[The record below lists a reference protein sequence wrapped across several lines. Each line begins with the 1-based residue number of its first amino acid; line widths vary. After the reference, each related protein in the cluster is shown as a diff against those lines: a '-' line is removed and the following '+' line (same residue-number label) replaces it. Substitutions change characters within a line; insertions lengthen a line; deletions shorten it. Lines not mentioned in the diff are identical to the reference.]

1 MEFKLNQARELL
13 SNETSIR
20 KKVENERETLAQKWE
35 MVRELISDNGNN
47 DDTRLKLAKLEAS
60 VSTSRRFT
68 NIFSPGGPT
77 GLSPVCEGDSTASI
91 LDASDLCTSF
101 ENTRDTLGD
110 ESRLRS
116 GRNYKRKSS
125 GMGVSQ
131 LNKMDRSRR
140 SRSKGGVHARKSLE
154 AMAARKSGAG
164 VIETNNK
171 KRTYEERNIDDYLP
185 SAPAQDDD
193 AVVAW

>member
-1 MEFKLNQARELL
+1 
-13 SNETSIR
+13 
-20 KKVENERETLAQKWE
+20 

-60 VSTSRRFT
+60 ITMGGNT
-68 NIFSPGGPT
+68 NIFSPGGP
-77 GLSPVCEGDSTASI
+77 GLNGLGPVCEGDSTASI

-116 GRNYKRKSS
+116 GRNNKRKSS

-171 KRTYEERNIDDYLP
+171 KRSYEERNIDDYLP
-185 SAPAQDDD
+185 TAPAQDDD
-193 AVVAW
+193 AVVAWYVFSLVKCFSSILF